1 MMFTLSTVKPMVLL
15 MEPSLSRVLFC
26 ISCIMNSSSSST
38 SNAYCTSNTPLLV
51 LHQPHTS
58 AFSTCHHP
66 SHQIILNTRHTTV
79 RTSSATHLCNSCI
92 INLSPSPTSDS
103 YDTSNTPPLKLHQPH
118 TLHALGDYPHHWLPV
133 NTTTFCETKN
143 IQENKPY
150 AHQHPEAMFL
160 SSF

>member
-1 MMFTLSTVKPMVLL
+1 MFTLSTVKPMVLL

-38 SNAYCTSNTPLLV
+38 SNAYCTSNTPLLA

-58 AFSTCHHP
+58 ALSTCRHP

-79 RTSSATHLCNSCI
+79 RISSATHLCNSCI
-92 INLSPSPTSDS
+92 INLSPSSTSDS

-118 TLHALGDYPHHWLPV
+118 TSVTAVSSICHHPPHKIH
-133 NTTTFCETKN
+133 T
-143 IQENKPY
+143 I
-150 AHQHPEAMFL
+150 HPTHHR
-160 SSF
+160 